1 MTAKFLLRIWH
12 MRKNKG
18 LAIAVSG
25 YVSATSVSLLLSL
38 RYACAASIV
47 RGSQHHGWR
56 SSTDR
61 GAGPPGPVWGSPP
74 SATPV
79 LVLIPHDL
87 AQ

>member
-47 RGSQHHGWR
+47 RGSQHHG
-56 SSTDR
+56 
-61 GAGPPGPVWGSPP
+61 
-74 SATPV
+74 
-79 LVLIPHDL
+79 
-87 AQ
+87 